1 MKLKVLFS
9 VALALLALTQ
19 VACAENG
26 STSQAKEGK
35 DYSVISG
42 AKGVNKPE
50 VMEFFSYTCPHCYSI
65 EGFLHKWEP
74 TKPAEVKFK
83 QVPVFLPQVAHLTY
97 GYYTAEVLGV
107 LDKVHPAI
115 FNQWHAQKKIVK
127 SKEDLI
133 PIFAAAGVSKEEFEK
148 AYSSFA
154 VENKVQHA
162 KKLAREFKVM
172 SFPMFVVN
180 QKYKVES
187 YEKLD
192 YMLSKF
198 PIEKAQ

>member
-1 MKLKVLFS
+1 MKLKTIFAA
-9 VALALLALTQ
+9 ALALLALTQ
-19 VACAENG
+19 VACAEPTN
-26 STSQAKEGK
+26 TSKAKVGK
-35 DYSVISG
+35 DYSVIEG

-50 VMEFFSYTCPHCYSI
+50 VMEFFSYTCPHCYNV
-65 EGFLHKWEP
+65 EGFLHKWQP
-74 TKPAEVKFK
+74 TKPAEVEFK
-83 QVPVFLPQVAHLTY
+83 QVPVFLPQVPHLAY

-115 FNQWHAQKKIVK
+115 FNQWHAEKKIIK
-127 SKEDLI
+127 NKEDLI
-133 PIFAAAGVSKEEFEK
+133 PIFEAAGISKEDFEK

-154 VENKVQHA
+154 VDSKVQHA

-187 YEKLD
+187 YENLD

-198 PIEKAQ
+198 PIEKAK

>member
-1 MKLKVLFS
+1 MKLKTLFGA
-9 VALALLALTQ
+9 ALALFALTQ
-19 VACAENG
+19 VACAEANTA
-26 STSQAKEGK
+26 SEAKEGK
-35 DYSVISG
+35 DYSIISG

-50 VMEFFSYTCPHCYSI
+50 VMEFFSYTCPHCYNV

-74 TKPAEVKFK
+74 TKPEEVEFK
-83 QVPVFLPQVAHLTY
+83 QVPVFLPQVPHLTY

-133 PIFAAAGVSKEEFEK
+133 PIFQAAGVSQDEFEK
-148 AYSSFA
+148 AYTSFA
-154 VENKVQHA
+154 VESKVQHA

-180 QKYKVES
+180 QKYKIES

>member
-1 MKLKVLFS
+1 MKLKTLLS
-9 VALALLALTQ
+9 AALALFALTQ
-19 VACAENG
+19 VACAEATG
-26 STSQAKEGK
+26 ASEAKEGK

-50 VMEFFSYTCPHCYSI
+50 VMEFFSYTCPHCYNV

-74 TKPAEVKFK
+74 TKPAEVEFK

-107 LDKVHPAI
+107 LDQVHPAI

-127 SKEDLI
+127 NKNDLI
-133 PIFAAAGVSKEEFEK
+133 PIFEAAGVPRAEFEK
-148 AYSSFA
+148 AYTSFA
-154 VENKVQHA
+154 VESKVQHA

-187 YEKLD
+187 YENLD

>member
-1 MKLKVLFS
+1 MKLKTLFS
-9 VALALLALTQ
+9 AALALLALTQ
-19 VACAENG
+19 VACAEAT
-26 STSQAKEGK
+26 SASQAKEGK
-35 DYSVISG
+35 DFSVISG
-42 AKGVNKPE
+42 AKGVSKPE
-50 VMEFFSYTCPHCYSI
+50 VMEFFSYTCPHCYNV

-74 TKPAEVKFK
+74 TKPAEVSFK

-127 SKEDLI
+127 SKEELV
-133 PIFAAAGVSKEEFEK
+133 PIFEAAGVTKEEFEK

-162 KKLAREFKVM
+162 KKLAREFKVS

-180 QKYKVES
+180 QKYKIES

-198 PIEKAQ
+198 PIEQAQ